1 MRREHARQRQEP
13 LWLAGG
19 KTEEMRSKR
28 NWALEDAGRT
38 QNFLSCGQSGK
49 VESMVSLHHETR
61 EDTTCIYRI
70 SVCMI
75 LIYLKSHCLSQGLI
89 CPESQIYMS
98 RSR

>member
-49 VESMVSLHHETR
+49 VESMVS
-61 EDTTCIYRI
+61 
-70 SVCMI
+70 
-75 LIYLKSHCLSQGLI
+75 
-89 CPESQIYMS
+89 
-98 RSR
+98 